1 MPLAATAAAALATV
15 TLGGVLM
22 VLLVANALL
31 PVGVF
36 VFAVCALQLATRARQ
51 DDVAPTPRR
60 YPHIT
65 NRGQAITP
73 GHSPITPGRTDPYP
87 RSLET
92 VEEQPSAQKVDPA
105 CADEFVERWGT
116 TWNAH
121 DPAQLLELLTDDIV
135 YHNSAWPTTM
145 RGKADVREFLD
156 HTWRAFPHLTFEL
169 IAGPHIAG
177 GGARAAYWWQAT
189 ATHQGPID
197 PPGIPVTGKHIE
209 FDGVDIH
216 KYRNHKI
223 GTLRIICNMNDIA
236 MQLGLLPAPGSTAEK
251 VMIGMHKLRSRLT
264 RS

>member
-1 MPLAATAAAALATV
+1 M
-15 TLGGVLM
+15 
-22 VLLVANALL
+22 
-31 PVGVF
+31 
-36 VFAVCALQLATRARQ
+36 
-51 DDVAPTPRR
+51 
-60 YPHIT
+60 
-65 NRGQAITP
+65 
-73 GHSPITPGRTDPYP
+73 
-87 RSLET
+87 
-92 VEEQPSAQKVDPA
+92 EEQPSAQKVDPA

-116 TWNAH
+116 TWNAR

-156 HTWRAFPHLTFEL
+156 HTWRAYPDLTFEL

-189 ATHQGPID
+189 ATTHQGPID

-209 FDGVDIH
+209 FDGVDVH